1 LLTSRRVT
9 HYVASYFS
17 WHSPC
22 QGTSAKIRLTFQTRI
37 AREKLMERNYRS
49 LFINIFVGSN
59 GIRAG
64 WRLLLFVTFFR
75 GVAAAMVFALK
86 CIPSFR
92 AWRLAQ
98 DPNVLT
104 ASYQIYRGAT
114 FVAALLLAI
123 VLMSLIEKRRFVD
136 CYLAPKEAFAKH
148 FWQGTPS
155 AIRSD
160 HHNYLS

>member
-1 LLTSRRVT
+1 
-9 HYVASYFS
+9 
-17 WHSPC
+17 
-22 QGTSAKIRLTFQTRI
+22 
-37 AREKLMERNYRS
+37 MERNYRS

-123 VLMSLIEKRRFVD
+123 VLMSLIELRNAGLWIAISHPKKRSRNISGKALHQRVVVITTTI
-136 CYLAPKEAFAKH
+136 LVRA
-148 FWQGTPS
+148 
-155 AIRSD
+155 RSG
-160 HHNYLS
+160 